1 MIEEDFIV
9 TVGEV
14 IERGE
19 GRGEVEGA
27 SGELMENKDELVKLV
42 HVKEVLVMGILT
54 DKGIRDLVVNEVVVS
69 GDVEV

>member
-27 SGELMENKDELVKLV
+27 TGELMENEDELVKLM
-42 HVKEVLVMGILT
+42 HV
-54 DKGIRDLVVNEVVVS
+54 
-69 GDVEV
+69 